1 MACLLLTVA
10 EVFTA
15 ISHSTPVCRD
25 AVATNYV
32 SGAPRT
38 HLWQLHSYTTASYR
52 PRYSQGCGAG
62 CAPSTVNSHG
72 CSISGGVTGSAGG
85 PTAYS
90 GVEPGT
96 PMYQGLTVGVPLRH
110 AGQVT
115 YAAYPSVV
123 ATDAAANT
131 LDGSC
136 VVAIEGCMDSN
147 APNYDPK
154 ATVNTNTWCIPAV
167 TGCMMPAT
175 GNAGAGNYQ
184 GAADHSHQ
192 GLALNFNPAATI
204 QSHSTSQLSQPRT
217 RELFTF
223 FLWEPVL

>member
-1 MACLLLTVA
+1 MV
-10 EVFTA
+10 
-15 ISHSTPVCRD
+15 
-25 AVATNYV
+25 
-32 SGAPRT
+32 
-38 HLWQLHSYTTASYR
+38 
-52 PRYSQGCGAG
+52 
-62 CAPSTVNSHG
+62 
-72 CSISGGVTGSAGG
+72 
-85 PTAYS
+85 
-90 GVEPGT
+90 
-96 PMYQGLTVGVPLRH
+96 
-110 AGQVT
+110 
-115 YAAYPSVV
+115 
-123 ATDAAANT
+123 TDAAANT

-204 QSHSTSQLSQPRT
+204 NNVSECVIQFEGCTDSTAINYNSHATYDDGSCFAKVTGCLDRNALNFNCTFPGVDDGTPARLTLTLTQQNPDPRHG
-217 RELFTF
+217 LPAGYHNPN
-223 FLWEPVL
+223 LNPNL